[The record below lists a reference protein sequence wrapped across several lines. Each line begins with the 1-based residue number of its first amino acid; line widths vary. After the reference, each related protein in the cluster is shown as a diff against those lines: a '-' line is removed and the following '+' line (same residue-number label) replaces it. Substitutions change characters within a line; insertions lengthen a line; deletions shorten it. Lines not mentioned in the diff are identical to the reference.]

1 VRARRKRQA
10 GTEPAAAG
18 GVLLSV
24 VMWRVPF
31 FCRPHGRFVFVLL
44 ALATAGPAG
53 AQALYEQEPINYLTA
68 PADDPVAR
76 LQKRISSGEVKLER
90 NDRNGYL
97 DSVLR
102 QLDIPVTSQSLV
114 FSKTSFQRDHISPA
128 NPRAL
133 YFDDETYVGWVPGA
147 DVLEIAATDP
157 VLGPVFYTIDQHQP
171 TNAKAPAFVR
181 QTHSCLQCHGGTMT
195 RDTPG
200 LLVRSV
206 FPDASGQP
214 VLSAGT
220 FLTTQQSPWSQR
232 WGGWYVTG
240 THGAQRHMGNSVV
253 TNEAEPDKSLNRD
266 AGANVT
272 DLSTRFDTGAFPT
285 PHSDIVA
292 LLVLEHQAEMHNL
305 LTRASYQARLA
316 LRDQQA
322 MNRALGRPDA
332 YPSDSTKARIESA
345 GEALVRCMLFADE
358 PVFTDEV
365 AGTSTFAE
373 DFEAKGPKDAM
384 GRSLRDLDLKRRL
397 FRYPCSY
404 LIYSASFD
412 ALPAEMKDYVYKR
425 LWQVLNEDDEEAG
438 PYSRLKRSQRRAILQ
453 ILAETKKDLP
463 DYWKP

>member
-1 VRARRKRQA
+1 LVLIVALVTGGRAR
-10 GTEPAAAG
+10 
-18 GVLLSV
+18 
-24 VMWRVPF
+24 
-31 FCRPHGRFVFVLL
+31 
-44 ALATAGPAG
+44 
-53 AQALYEQEPINYLTA
+53 AQAVYEQEPINYLTA

-76 LQKRISSGEVKLER
+76 LQKRVASGEVKLEH

-97 DSVLR
+97 DSLLR
-102 QLDIPVTSQSLV
+102 HLDIPPSSQSLV

-133 YFDDETYVGWVPGA
+133 YFDDETYVGWVRGA
-147 DVLEIAATDP
+147 GVLEIAATDP
-157 VLGPVFYTIDQHQP
+157 VLGPVFYTLDQHQP
-171 TNAKAPAFVR
+171 ASAPARPAFVR

-206 FPDASGQP
+206 FPDADGQP

-240 THGAQRHMGNSVV
+240 THGGQRHMGNCVV
-253 TNEAEPDKSLNRD
+253 TNESQPEKSLDRD
-266 AGANVT
+266 GGANLT
-272 DLSTRFDTGAFPT
+272 DLSTRFDTSPYPT

-305 LTRASYQARLA
+305 LTRAGYQARLA
-316 LRDQQA
+316 LRDQEA
-322 MNRALGRPDA
+322 MNRALGRPD
-332 YPSDSTKARIESA
+332 SFRSEGTNARIESA

-358 PVFTDEV
+358 PVFTDPV
-365 AGTSTFAE
+365 SGTSSFADE
-373 DFEAKGPKDAM
+373 FEARGPKDAM
-384 GRSLRDLDLKRRL
+384 GRSLREFDLKRRL

-412 ALPAEMKDYVYKR
+412 ALPGEMKDFVYKR
-425 LWQVLNEDDEEAG
+425 LWQVLNADDDEAG
-438 PYSRLKRSQRRAILQ
+438 DFSHLKRSQRRTILQ

-463 DYWKP
+463 GYWKP

>member
-1 VRARRKRQA
+1 M
-10 GTEPAAAG
+10 PA
-18 GVLLSV
+18 VFPS
-24 VMWRVPF
+24 
-31 FCRPHGRFVFVLL
+31 CRPCGLCAFLFV
-44 ALATAGPAG
+44 ALATTGLVR
-53 AQALYEQEPINYLTA
+53 AQPTYEQEPINYLTA
-68 PADDPVAR
+68 PVTDPVAN
-76 LQKRISSGEVKLER
+76 LQKRIASGEVKLDH

-102 QLDIPVTSQSLV
+102 LLDIPVSSQSLV

-133 YFDDETYVGWVPGA
+133 YFDDDTYVGWVRGA
-147 DVLEIAATDP
+147 DVIEVAATDP
-157 VLGPVFYTIDQHQP
+157 NLGPVFYTLDQHTAAQP
-171 TNAKAPAFVR
+171 GTPPNFVR
-181 QTHSCLQCHGGTMT
+181 TTHSCLQCHGGTMT

-206 FPDASGQP
+206 FPDSSGQP

-220 FLTTQQSPWSQR
+220 FLTTQSSPWSQR

-240 THGAQRHMGNSVV
+240 THGSQRHMGNAVV
-253 TNEAEPDKSLNRD
+253 ANESNPDQSLDRE
-266 AGANVT
+266 AGANLT
-272 DLSTRFDTGAFPT
+272 DLSSRVDTAALPS

-292 LLVLEHQAEMHNL
+292 LLVLEHQAQMHNL
-305 LTRASYQARLA
+305 LTRANYQARLA

-332 YPSDSTKARIESA
+332 QPSDSTKARIESA

-358 PVFTDEV
+358 PVFTDEI
-365 AGTSTFAE
+365 AGTSTFADE
-373 DFEAKGPKDAM
+373 FEAKGPKDAM
-384 GRSLRDLDLKRRL
+384 GRSLRDFDLKRRL

-412 ALPAEMKDYVYKR
+412 ALPAEMKDFVYRR
-425 LWQVLNEDDEEAG
+425 LWQVLNADDIDAG
-438 PYSRLKRSQRRAILQ
+438 PYAHLKRSQRRAILQ
-453 ILAETKKDLP
+453 ILAETKQGLP